1 MNYKLS
7 LSPLFVLEII
17 ASVLFIVFFGFG
29 NFLFFILLSMIFGV
43 VLLGVFWKNMLEFQ
57 MGGLKDMLTQFSF
70 VIAGFLFV
78 VPGIITSVFGIF
90 VFFFGIALKIMTKSK
105 YQYTKQEY
113 QNSNEEIIDVEIIED
128 RK

>member
-17 ASVLFIVFFGFG
+17 ASILFIVFFGFG

-43 VLLGVFWKNMLEFQ
+43 ILLGIFENMLEFQ

-70 VIAGFLFV
+70 VIAGFLLIF
-78 VPGIITSVFGIF
+78 PGIITSVFGIF
-90 VFFFGIALKIMTKSK
+90 VFFFGIALKLMTKSK

>member
-29 NFLFFILLSMIFGV
+29 NFLLFILLSMIFGV
-43 VLLGVFWKNMLEFQ
+43 VLLVIFWKNMLEFQ
-57 MGGLKDMLTQFSF
+57 MGGLKGMLTQFSF
-70 VIAGFLFV
+70 VIAGFLLVF
-78 VPGIITSVFGIF
+78 PGIITSVFGIF
-90 VFFFGIALKIMTKSK
+90 VFLFGIALKLMTKSR

-113 QNSNEEIIDVEIIED
+113 QNSNEEIIDVEVIED

>member
-7 LSPLFVLEII
+7 LSPLFALEII
-17 ASVLFIVFFGFG
+17 ASALFIVFFGFG

-43 VLLGVFWKNMLEFQ
+43 VLLGVFWKNILEFQ
-57 MGGLKDMLTQFSF
+57 MGDLKDMLTQFSF
-70 VIAGFLFV
+70 VIAGFLLVF
-78 VPGIITSVFGIF
+78 PGIITSVFGIF
-90 VFFFGIALKIMTKSK
+90 VFLFGIALKIMTKSK
-105 YQYTKQEY
+105 YQYTKQER

>member
-1 MNYKLS
+1 
-7 LSPLFVLEII
+7 
-17 ASVLFIVFFGFG
+17 IVFFGFG
-29 NFLFFILLSMIFGV
+29 NFLFFILLSMIFGA
-43 VLLGVFWKNMLEFQ
+43 VLLGIFWKNMLEFQ

-70 VIAGFLFV
+70 VIAGFLLVF
-78 VPGIITSVFGIF
+78 PGIITSVFGIF
-90 VFFFGIALKIMTKSK
+90 VFFFGIALKLMTKSK